1 LSLEITE
8 LQELI
13 AQEKE
18 AEGKVRKAREQA
30 EEILKKA
37 REEAESAAQAIESD
51 QHQSKTREAKKEQI
65 GRKKAEIEKEYKL
78 KLAALNKVAEENFEK
93 AVTFVTKEVVKVE
106 V

>member
-1 LSLEITE
+1 MSLEITE

-37 REEAESAAQAIESD
+37 REEAESAAQTIESD
-51 QHQSKTREAKKEQI
+51 QNQSKSREAKKEQI
-65 GRKKAEIEKEYKL
+65 GRKKVEIEKEYKQ
-78 KLAALNKVAEENFEK
+78 KLATLNKVAEENFEK
-93 AVTFVTKEVVKVE
+93 TVTFVTKEIVKVE

>member
-51 QHQSKTREAKKEQI
+51 QHQRKSREAKKEQI

-93 AVTFVTKEVVKVE
+93 AVTFVTKEIVKVE